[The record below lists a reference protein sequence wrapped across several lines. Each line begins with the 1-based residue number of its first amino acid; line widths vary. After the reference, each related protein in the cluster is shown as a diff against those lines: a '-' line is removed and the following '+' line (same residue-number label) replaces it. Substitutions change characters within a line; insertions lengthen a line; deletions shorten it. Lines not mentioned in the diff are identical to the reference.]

1 MKPVG
6 WLWILWLILTCLG
19 TATAADEKFLRNPD
33 KQEVQ
38 ALMEA
43 ARADEKR
50 LEQSGALYRDSKL
63 EAYVNQVATRLIAT
77 VPEND
82 GGFRVKVIKDPHLNA
97 FTYPDGICYVN
108 TGILAR
114 LENEAQLAALL
125 GHEIGHYVKHHALN
139 GIRHLQHQPDPA
151 ARDLADEDPA
161 SSASVLQNVECTRSG
176 YRHEAELEADREGLR
191 LMIRAGYNPY
201 EALRLF
207 EHLAEEMAREKYH
220 EPLFFGTHPRL
231 QTRIEK
237 CTEFLSSI
245 DPTRGFRLNG
255 ENRFGFM
262 LRDVILDNIALDIQ
276 AGRFA
281 QARQASERFLA
292 TYSDDARLYYL
303 LGEIYRQLGRDRD
316 ESNRAE
322 SFYKRA
328 IDLDAGYPEPHRAL
342 GLMYYKAGQSQKA
355 KPYLEASVLLAPN
368 AQENTYIRNYLK
380 RIHLR
385 DLRQVQFAYKKK

>member
-1 MKPVG
+1 VKPVKC
-6 WLWILWLILTCLG
+6 LWIFWLILTCLS
-19 TATAADEKFLRNPD
+19 TAVAADEQFPRDPIKRD
-33 KQEVQ
+33 IQ

-43 ARADEKR
+43 VRADEKR
-50 LEQSGALYRDSKL
+50 LERSDALYRDPKL
-63 EAYVNQVATRLIAT
+63 EAYVNQVAMRLVAT
-77 VPEND
+77 VPEKN

-97 FTYPDGICYVN
+97 FTYPDGLCYVY

-125 GHEIGHYVKHHALN
+125 AHEIAHYVNHHAVN
-139 GIRHLQHQPDPA
+139 GIRRLQHQTNPST
-151 ARDLADEDPA
+151 RDLADEDTTSPA
-161 SSASVLQNVECTRSG
+161 LVPQSIASAWSG
-176 YRHEAELEADREGLR
+176 YRHEAELEADREGLK
-191 LMIRAGYNPY
+191 LMMRAGYNPY

-207 EHLAEEMAREKYH
+207 GHLAEEKAREKYR
-220 EPLFFGTHPRL
+220 EPLFFGSHPRL

-237 CTEFLSSI
+237 CTEFLGSI

-292 TYSDDARLYYL
+292 TYSDDARVYYL

-316 ESNRAE
+316 ESDRAE

-342 GLMYYKAGQSQKA
+342 GLMYYKAGQLQQA
-355 KPYLEASVLLAPN
+355 QPYLEASVLLAPN

-380 RIHLR
+380 RIHSQ
-385 DLRQVQFAYKKK
+385 DLRQEQFAYKKK

>member
-1 MKPVG
+1 VKPVG
-6 WLWILWLILTCLG
+6 WLWIFWLILTCLG
-19 TATAADEKFLRNPD
+19 TAAAADAQFPRDPV
-33 KQEVQ
+33 KQDIQ

-43 ARADEKR
+43 ARAAEKR
-50 LEQSGALYRDSKL
+50 LEQSDALYNDPKL
-63 EAYVNQVATRLIAT
+63 EAYVNRVAMRLVAT
-77 VPEND
+77 VPEKD

-97 FTYPDGICYVN
+97 FTYPDGFCYVN

-125 GHEIGHYVKHHALN
+125 AHEIGHFVNHHAVKDL
-139 GIRHLQHQPDPA
+139 RRLQHQPDPA
-151 ARDLADEDPA
+151 ARDLADKDTA
-161 SSASVLQNVECTRSG
+161 SSALVAQSVECTWSG
-176 YRHEAELEADREGLR
+176 YRHEAELEADREGLK
-191 LMIRAGYNPY
+191 LMMRAGYNPY

-207 EHLAEEMAREKYH
+207 EHLAEEMTREKYH

-237 CTEFLSSI
+237 YSEFLASI

-255 ENRFGFM
+255 ENRFGIM
-262 LRDVILDNIALDIQ
+262 LRDVILDNISLDIQ

-292 TYSDDARLYYL
+292 TYSDDARVYYL
-303 LGEIYRQLGRDRD
+303 LGEICRQQGRDGD

-342 GLMYYKAGQSQKA
+342 GLMYYKAGQSQQA
-355 KPYLEASVLLAPN
+355 QPYLEASLFLAPN

-380 RIHLR
+380 RIHSR
-385 DLRQVQFAYKKK
+385 DLCREQFAYKKK

>member
-6 WLWILWLILTCLG
+6 WLWIFWLILTCLG
-19 TATAADEKFLRNPD
+19 TAAAADEQFPRDPG
-33 KQEVQ
+33 KQDIQ

-43 ARADEKR
+43 VRADEKR
-50 LEQSGALYRDSKL
+50 LEQSDALYNDPKL
-63 EAYVNQVATRLIAT
+63 EAYVNQVAMRLVAT
-77 VPEND
+77 VPEKD

-97 FTYPDGICYVN
+97 FTYPDGFCYVN

-125 GHEIGHYVKHHALN
+125 AHEIGHYVNHHAVN
-139 GIRHLQHQPDPA
+139 GIRRLQHQPGPA
-151 ARDLADEDPA
+151 ARDLADKETA
-161 SSASVLQNVECTRSG
+161 SSALVAQSVECTWSG
-176 YRHEAELEADREGLR
+176 YRHEAELEADREGLK
-191 LMIRAGYNPY
+191 LMMRAGYNPY

-237 CTEFLSSI
+237 CSEFLASI

-262 LRDVILDNIALDIQ
+262 LRDVILDNISLDIQ

-292 TYSDDARLYYL
+292 TYSDDARVYYL
-303 LGEIYRQLGRDRD
+303 LGEICRQQGRDGD

-328 IDLDAGYPEPHRAL
+328 IDLDAGYPEPYRAL
-342 GLMYYKAGQSQKA
+342 GLMFYKAGQSQQA
-355 KPYLEASVLLAPN
+355 QPYLEASVVLAPN

-380 RIHLR
+380 RIHSR
-385 DLRQVQFAYKKK
+385 DLRREQLAYKKK

>member
-1 MKPVG
+1 VIPVRR
-6 WLWILWLILTCLG
+6 LWIFWLILTCLS
-19 TATAADEKFLRNPD
+19 TAAAADGQFAQDPSKRD
-33 KQEVQ
+33 IQ

-50 LEQSGALYRDSKL
+50 LEQSDVLYRDSKL
-63 EAYVNQVATRLIAT
+63 EAYVNQVAMRLVAT
-77 VPEND
+77 VPEYD

-97 FTYPDGICYVN
+97 FTYPDGFCCVC

-125 GHEIGHYVKHHALN
+125 AHEIVHYINHHAVN
-139 GIRHLQHQPDPA
+139 GIRRLQHQHDPA
-151 ARDLADEDPA
+151 VGDAADEDTV
-161 SSASVLQNVECTRSG
+161 SSALMLQGVECTWSG
-176 YRHEAELEADREGLR
+176 YRHEAELEADREGLK
-191 LMIRAGYNPY
+191 LMMQAGYNPY

-207 EHLAEEMAREKYH
+207 GHLAEEMTREKYH
-220 EPLFFGTHPRL
+220 EPLFFGSHPRL
-231 QTRIEK
+231 KTRIEK
-237 CTEFLSSI
+237 CTEFLGSV

-292 TYSDDARLYYL
+292 TYSDDARVYYL
-303 LGEIYRQLGRDRD
+303 LGEIYRQLGRDKD
-316 ESNRAE
+316 VSDRAE

-342 GLMYYKAGQSQKA
+342 GLMYFKAGQSRQA
-355 KPYLEASVLLAPN
+355 QPYLEASLFLAPN

-380 RIHLR
+380 RIHSR
-385 DLRQVQFAYKKK
+385 DLQQEQFAYKKK

>member
-6 WLWILWLILTCLG
+6 WLWIFWLILTCLG
-19 TATAADEKFLRNPD
+19 TATAADEQFPRDPG
-33 KQEVQ
+33 KQDIQ

-43 ARADEKR
+43 VRADEKR
-50 LEQSGALYRDSKL
+50 LEQSDALYNDPKL
-63 EAYVNQVATRLIAT
+63 EAYVNQVAMRLVAT
-77 VPEND
+77 VPEKD

-97 FTYPDGICYVN
+97 FTYPDGFCYVN

-125 GHEIGHYVKHHALN
+125 AHEIGHYVNHHAVN
-139 GIRHLQHQPDPA
+139 GIRRLQHQPDPA
-151 ARDLADEDPA
+151 ARDLADKDTA
-161 SSASVLQNVECTRSG
+161 SSALVAQSVECTWSV
-176 YRHEAELEADREGLR
+176 YRHEAEIEADREGLK
-191 LMIRAGYNPY
+191 LMMRAGYNPY

-207 EHLAEEMAREKYH
+207 GHLAEEMAREKYH

-237 CTEFLSSI
+237 CSEFLASI

-255 ENRFGFM
+255 ENRFGIM
-262 LRDVILDNIALDIQ
+262 LRDVILDNISLDIQ

-292 TYSDDARLYYL
+292 TYSDDARVYYL
-303 LGEIYRQLGRDRD
+303 LGEICRQQGRDRD

-342 GLMYYKAGQSQKA
+342 GLMYYKAGQSQQA
-355 KPYLEASVLLAPN
+355 QPYLEASVFLAPN

-380 RIHLR
+380 RIHSR
-385 DLRQVQFAYKKK
+385 DLRQEQFAYKKK

>member
-1 MKPVG
+1 VKPVG
-6 WLWILWLILTCLG
+6 WLWIFWLILTCLG
-19 TATAADEKFLRNPD
+19 TAVAADEQFPRDPSEHD
-33 KQEVQ
+33 IQ

-50 LEQSGALYRDSKL
+50 LEQSDALYRDSKL
-63 EAYVNQVATRLIAT
+63 EAYVNQVAMRLVAT
-77 VPEND
+77 VPEKD

-97 FTYPDGICYVN
+97 FTYPDGFCYVN

-125 GHEIGHYVKHHALN
+125 AHEIAHYVNHHAIN
-139 GIRHLQHQPDPA
+139 GITRLQHQPDVA
-151 ARDLADEDPA
+151 AHDLAGKDTA
-161 SSASVLQNVECTRSG
+161 SSALVPQSIECTWSG
-176 YRHEAELEADREGLR
+176 YRHEAELEADREGLK

-220 EPLFFGTHPRL
+220 EPLFFGSHPRL

-237 CTEFLSSI
+237 CSEFLSSI
-245 DPTRGFRLNG
+245 DPTRGFRLNS

-292 TYSDDARLYYL
+292 TYSDDARVYYF

-342 GLMYYKAGQSQKA
+342 GLMYYKAGQSQQA
-355 KPYLEASVLLAPN
+355 RPYLEASVLLAPN

-380 RIHLR
+380 RIHSR

>member
-6 WLWILWLILTCLG
+6 WLWIFWLIFTCLC
-19 TATAADEKFLRNPD
+19 TAAAADEQFPRDPG
-33 KQEVQ
+33 KQDIQ

-43 ARADEKR
+43 VRADEKR
-50 LEQSGALYRDSKL
+50 LEQSDALYNDPKL
-63 EAYVNQVATRLIAT
+63 EAYVNQVAMRLVAT
-77 VPEND
+77 VPEKD

-97 FTYPDGICYVN
+97 FTYPDGFCYVN

-125 GHEIGHYVKHHALN
+125 AHEIGHYVNHHAVN
-139 GIRHLQHQPDPA
+139 GIRRLQHQPDPA
-151 ARDLADEDPA
+151 ARDLADKDTA
-161 SSASVLQNVECTRSG
+161 SSALVAQSVECTWSG
-176 YRHEAELEADREGLR
+176 YRHEAELEADREGLK
-191 LMIRAGYNPY
+191 LMMRAGYNPY

-237 CTEFLSSI
+237 CSEFLASI

-262 LRDVILDNIALDIQ
+262 LRDVILDNISLDIQ

-292 TYSDDARLYYL
+292 TYSDDARVYYL
-303 LGEIYRQLGRDRD
+303 LGEICRQQGRDGD

-328 IDLDAGYPEPHRAL
+328 IDLDAGYPEPYRAL
-342 GLMYYKAGQSQKA
+342 GLMFYKAGQSQQA
-355 KPYLEASVLLAPN
+355 QPYLEASVVLAPN

-380 RIHLR
+380 RIHSR
-385 DLRQVQFAYKKK
+385 DLRREQLAYKKK

>member
-1 MKPVG
+1 MKAFE
-6 WLWILWLILTCLG
+6 WLFILWLILTCLG
-19 TATAADEKFLRNPD
+19 AAAEADEQFLPD
-33 KQEVQ
+33 PSKHDIQ

-50 LEQSGALYRDSKL
+50 LEQSDALYRDLKL
-63 EAYVNQVATRLIAT
+63 EAYVNQVAMRLVAT

-82 GGFRVKVIKDPHLNA
+82 GGFMVKVIKDPHLNA
-97 FTYPDGICYVN
+97 FTYPDGFCYVN

-125 GHEIGHYVKHHALN
+125 AHEIAHYINHHAVN
-139 GIRHLQHQPDPA
+139 GIRRFQHQPDPA
-151 ARDLADEDPA
+151 ARDLAHNDRAPSTLA
-161 SSASVLQNVECTRSG
+161 AQSVECTWSG
-176 YRHEAELEADREGLR
+176 YRHEAELEADREGLK

-220 EPLFFGTHPRL
+220 EPLFFGSHPRL

-237 CTEFLSSI
+237 CSEFLSSI

-262 LRDVILDNIALDIQ
+262 LRNVILDNISLDIQ

-292 TYSDDARLYYL
+292 TYSDDARVYYL

-316 ESNRAE
+316 ASNRAE

-355 KPYLEASVLLAPN
+355 KAYLEASVFLAPT

-385 DLRQVQFAYKKK
+385 DQRQVQFAYKKK